1 MEEHGGIM
9 RWLYG
14 ARRVVSL
21 LLVGVLLS
29 LGVGCYGSFPLT
41 HFVYTVNGSI
51 EPGLLRQVVFW
62 VFLILP
68 VYEIGALGD
77 VVIFNLFEFWTG
89 ADFDGFAQSAR
100 AGELQFSMEPAGD
113 GRTARFSVTREGAV
127 VARAR
132 FVRVSDRLC
141 EVRSP
146 EGDLLG
152 RAVRTEDGGARLEA
166 ADGTAVTVLSGRE
179 SDALVA
185 SARERSLGPSG
196 N

>member
-1 MEEHGGIM
+1 MEERGSMM
-9 RWLYG
+9 RLLYG
-14 ARRVVSL
+14 VRRVVSVV
-21 LLVGVLLS
+21 LVGVLLS

-68 VYEIGALGD
+68 VYEVGALGD
-77 VVIFNLFEFWTG
+77 VIIFNLLEFWTG
-89 ADFDGFAQSAR
+89 ADFDGFAQSTEP
-100 AGELQFSMEPAGD
+100 GELQFTMEPAED
-113 GRTARFSVTREGAV
+113 GRTARVSVTREGDV

-141 EVRSP
+141 EARSP

-166 ADGTAVTVLSGRE
+166 ADGTAVTILSGRE
-179 SDALVA
+179 FDTLVA
-185 SARERSLGPSG
+185 SAREGSLHPSE